1 MIKQIG
7 VIADT
12 HGLLRPEAKAALKT
26 SDVIFHAGDIGRP
39 EIILELRKIAPVY
52 AVRGNTDREKWADR
66 YPKTFVV
73 RFGGHNFYIL
83 HDLKSLDF
91 DPEPAG
97 ISVVVSGHSHQAN
110 IREQNN
116 VLYINPGGAGPKRF
130 KFPIGIGRL
139 IISGRKIEAD
149 IIQLSV

>member
-12 HGLLRPEAKAALKT
+12 HGLLRPEAKAALKK

-52 AVRGNTDREKWADR
+52 AVRGNTDREEWADQ
-66 YPKTFVV
+66 YPKTSVV

-91 DPEPAG
+91 DPDSAG

-139 IISGRKIEAD
+139 TISGRKIEAD
-149 IIQLSV
+149 IIQLPV

>member
-1 MIKQIG
+1 MIKKIG

-52 AVRGNTDREKWADR
+52 AVRGNTDREEWADL
-66 YPKTFVV
+66 YPKTSFV

-83 HDLKSLDF
+83 HDLQSLDL
-91 DPEPAG
+91 DPESAG

-110 IREQNN
+110 IREKNN

-139 IISGRKIEAD
+139 TISGRKIEAD
-149 IIQLSV
+149 IIQLPV